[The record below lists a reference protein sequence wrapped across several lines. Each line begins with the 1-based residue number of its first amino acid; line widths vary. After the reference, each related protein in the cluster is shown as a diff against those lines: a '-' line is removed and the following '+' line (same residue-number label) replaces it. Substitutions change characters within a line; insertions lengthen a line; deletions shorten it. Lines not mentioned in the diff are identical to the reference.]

1 MPARPILTK
10 PRDQADSR
18 TLKRQVR
25 PVEKRFLLK
34 VDGQIKTSFDAKEP
48 AATAGAAIKKLFP
61 VVVVAI
67 VDTEEGTTEIIK
79 A

>member
-1 MPARPILTK
+1 MPK
-10 PRDQADSR
+10 NPRQ
-18 TLKRQVR
+18 L
-25 PVEKRFLLK
+25 P
-34 VDGQIKTSFDAKEP
+34 
-48 AATAGAAIKKLFP
+48 GAAIKKLFP